1 LALPTEHGSNITLE
15 SKAKHEDKPN
25 DDAARTSVIGWLMS
39 FVICA
44 FFFASSR
51 FVGNFI
57 RAASQVTLKR
67 LNSP

>member
-1 LALPTEHGSNITLE
+1 M
-15 SKAKHEDKPN
+15 AKHEDKPN

-44 FFFASSR
+44 FFFSSSR
-51 FVGNFI
+51 FVGNFM
-57 RAASQVTLKR
+57 RAASQVILKR